1 MERHEFEIFRTE
13 DPSPVAYAF
22 STRALRNSVETWASI
37 QRPVFYSS
45 EILLM
50 LTQHRVTN
58 GSIVN
63 SLIDLMQN
71 FWVDID
77 EKRRS
82 FQNI

>member
-1 MERHEFEIFRTE
+1 M
-13 DPSPVAYAF
+13 
-22 STRALRNSVETWASI
+22 NGGCI

-50 LTQHRVTN
+50 LPQHRVTN
-58 GSIVN
+58 GSIVS

>member
-1 MERHEFEIFRTE
+1 
-13 DPSPVAYAF
+13 
-22 STRALRNSVETWASI
+22 
-37 QRPVFYSS
+37 
-45 EILLM
+45 M
-50 LTQHRVTN
+50 LTQHQVTN
-58 GSIVN
+58 GSILS